1 MPRDL
6 DAEYDEPEATE
17 GFASLLPLTVFL
29 RNAVEGLL
37 IARGWRHHQNPDGDF
52 EFDLKSAGTKLTFTL
67 GHDDSEGAY
76 TVQAASG
83 LDIAP
88 DDAGRALE
96 LCNRWNIEQWWPKV
110 YVESAGEE
118 TEFRRFRSEDVLRT
132 GATLSQALVDEFT
145 GAALDSARRFWDWLY
160 EQDPGL
166 EMQ

>member
-1 MPRDL
+1 M
-6 DAEYDEPEATE
+6 
-17 GFASLLPLTVFL
+17 FL
-29 RNAVEGLL
+29 RNAVEGFLT
-37 IARGWRHHQNPDGDF
+37 ARGWRYDTNADGDF
-52 EFDLKSAGTKLTFTL
+52 EFELKAADTKLTVTL
-67 GHDDSEGAY
+67 GYDDTEGAY

-88 DDAGRALE
+88 ENAARALE

-118 TEFRRFRSEDVLRT
+118 TEFRRLRSEDVLRT

-160 EQDPGL
+160 EQDPGV
-166 EMQ
+166 EIQ